1 MTPRQ
6 FVLHTL
12 LTEIN
17 IASHLILNRF
27 ERLAPGGLTEPQFGV
42 LNHFARLKKPAESP
56 SHLARAFQVSK
67 GTMTN
72 TLQRLE
78 ARGYVMIEPDPD
90 DGRAK
95 IVRPT
100 AAGLLARDAA
110 LAEISPAFEPL
121 FENVTTAELEA
132 MLPLLRKLRFAL
144 DDAPDR

>member
-6 FVLHTL
+6 FVLNTL

-17 IASHLILNRF
+17 IASQLILTRF
-27 ERLAPGGLTEPQFGV
+27 ERLAPGGLTEAQFRV
-42 LNHFARLKKPAESP
+42 LNHFARQGKEEESP
-56 SHLARAFQVSK
+56 TQLARAFQISK
-67 GTMTN
+67 GAMTN

-78 ARGYVMIEPDPD
+78 ARGYVTVDPDPD

-100 AAGLLARDAA
+100 VAGLAARDAA

-121 FENVTTAELEA
+121 FDDIATADLERL
-132 MLPLLRKLRFAL
+132 LPQVRRLRFAL